1 MHNTGSSHVG
11 FAEQNIKI
19 NWQGSDSL
27 DLIEFLCGDLPNNAL
42 NHPRAVYDLEV
53 DHAHSRFLLCCK
65 EKQLYC
71 GDDCYELAYALINEI
86 IYQCIV
92 DVNDGL
98 AIHAGAVHSGKG
110 GILLPGKSGSG
121 KSTLTAWLV
130 SRGWNYLTDELVVLH
145 GTNPKIIP
153 FTRPVSLKTGSLKVL
168 KSFVHFNNEKA
179 VAGPGGIMLAH
190 RLLNPHFIQAT
201 PPLTLIILPQYV
213 AGASTEITRIG
224 GALGCAQLME
234 CYVNARNFKDHGV
247 ERLASIARTTPI
259 YRLKYSSFDVL
270 YEALNNAFPEFFHE
284 RSKNNSIPS

>member
-1 MHNTGSSHVG
+1 MHNTGSFHVG

-19 NWQGSDSL
+19 NWQGSDSRE
-27 DLIEFLCGDLPNNAL
+27 LIEFLCGDLPNNTS
-42 NHPRAVYDLEV
+42 NNPRSVYDLEV
-53 DHAHSRFLLCCK
+53 DYAHSRFTLGC
-65 EKQLYC
+65 EERRLYC

-92 DVNDGL
+92 DLKDGL
-98 AIHAGAVHSGKG
+98 AIHAGAVHSGQG

-130 SRGWNYLTDELVVLH
+130 SRGWRYLTDELVLLQ

-153 FTRPVSLKTGSLKVL
+153 FTRPVSLKAGSLKVL
-168 KSFVHFNNEKA
+168 KSFVDFNKESA

-190 RLLNPHFIQAT
+190 RLMNPHFIQVT
-201 PPLTLIILPQYV
+201 PPLALIIFPQYV
-213 AGASTEITRIG
+213 AGSMTEITRIG

-247 ERLASIARTTPI
+247 ERLAGIARTTPI

-284 RSKNNSIPS
+284 RSQNNIPS